1 MVTQQYS
8 YFFIE
13 AAMLIAILVIAYV
26 TGALTTFATKR
37 FLLIVAALYLFWV
50 SLDCSARFYSVF
62 SFPPD
67 GTVPLRIL
75 GLPLEEHLF
84 FPLHTATIWVFLVLV
99 GGQRHRSETKPG

>member
-1 MVTQQYS
+1 MVSQHYA

-13 AAMLIAILVIAYV
+13 AAMFIAVCVIAYV
-26 TGALTTFATKR
+26 TGALPTFATKR
-37 FLLIVAALYLFWV
+37 FLLIVAALYSFWV
-50 SLDCSARFYSVF
+50 SLDCAARLYSVF

-67 GTVPLRIL
+67 GNLPLRIL

-99 GGQRHRSETKPG
+99 GGQRHRSEIKSG